1 MMSEDRKIVVPEP
14 LVKVDDLC
22 DTGADR
28 IVDRK
33 EMEVPMNAYYLKKL
47 QEELKNSGFS
57 AILISPGEE
66 LKFLLGFEPLFC
78 ERFQGLFVKADG
90 SCFYVCNLLYEEE
103 FKQAL
108 PPEIRIYSW
117 FDGDVMT
124 EVVEQVLEKEGLLG
138 TVIGVNSTAQICNAL
153 EIMEHTDVTFKN
165 GKPLLEKMRVHK
177 NSEELQAL
185 RESSAVV
192 DRVFEEVLPMIK
204 PGVTEKEIGDFLLKR
219 MTELGGGCAEC
230 IVGVGPNSAY
240 PHYNDN
246 KGVIREH
253 DIVLMDYG
261 CTIRGMYS
269 DMTRTVFFFFFD
281 EKEREVYGLGRGSSE
296 AVVEFVREDA
306 VIPDIDRRAREILD
320 EKGYAWSLVNRLG
333 HGVGYTIHEA
343 PDIKR
348 SNPVHLERGMAFTI
362 EPGIYLAGAFGVRV
376 EDMVVIN
383 EKGEREILNHA
394 TKDLI
399 VL

>member
-57 AILISPGEE
+57 AILISSGEE

-103 FKQAL
+103 FK
-108 PPEIRIYSW
+108 
-117 FDGDVMT
+117 
-124 EVVEQVLEKEGLLG
+124 
-138 TVIGVNSTAQICNAL
+138 
-153 EIMEHTDVTFKN
+153 
-165 GKPLLEKMRVHK
+165 
-177 NSEELQAL
+177 QAL

-269 DMTRTVFFFFFD
+269 DMTRTVFVG
-281 EKEREVYGLGRGSSE
+281 E
-296 AVVEFVREDA
+296 
-306 VIPDIDRRAREILD
+306 PD

>member
-108 PPEIRIYSW
+108 
-117 FDGDVMT
+117 
-124 EVVEQVLEKEGLLG
+124 
-138 TVIGVNSTAQICNAL
+138 
-153 EIMEHTDVTFKN
+153 
-165 GKPLLEKMRVHK
+165 
-177 NSEELQAL
+177 

-269 DMTRTVFFFFFD
+269 DMTRTVFVGEPD
-281 EKEREVYGLGRGSSE
+281 EKEREVYELVRRSNE
-296 AVVEFVREDA
+296 AAEELVREGA
-306 VIPDIDRRAREILD
+306 FIPDIDRRARKILD

-376 EDMVVIN
+376 EDVVVIN